1 MRIKGTSNPKC
12 ELCAFAV
19 INDKKISCKL
29 TNKKTEKK
37 ASCPKFKYD
46 IFKYTPG
53 QKMTLVSFR
62 KKILKV
68 NTVRL
73 TNRKV

>member
-19 INDKKISCKL
+19 INDKKISCEL

-53 QKMTLVSFR
+53 QKNDFGKFSKEDFE
-62 KKILKV
+62 I
-68 NTVRL
+68 
-73 TNRKV
+73 